1 MGRTPGTLSSLQ
13 HESGAR
19 KAGLSVII
27 LNLDKPEFIVPLVKS
42 FDKAEAYFNEQGHGF
57 EILIG
62 DTGSTDPKVLE
73 MYASAASFVKV
84 LTGLKYNFSRCNNQ
98 VFARL
103 SRYDT
108 VLFLNNDIE
117 FSGDPAATLFQLY
130 RFLQDTPDAGVVGA
144 QLLFP
149 DKTIQHAGIGVFES
163 GWLRGFVYHPDA
175 GKPAFPQASFPRK
188 MWAVTG
194 ACLMIKS
201 ADFVAVD
208 GFDESYRTECQ
219 DAALCLEIHRRG
231 LQSYVLAP
239 DEIIHFENG
248 TREKGSEDWPDR
260 QRFMRHWGG
269 WIDMELGEQGR

>member
-1 MGRTPGTLSSLQ
+1 MGRTPRTLGTLK
-13 HESGAR
+13 HGADDR

-27 LNLDKPEFIVPLVKS
+27 LNLNKPEFIVPLIKS
-42 FDKAEAYFNEQGHGF
+42 LDKAEAYFNERDLGL

-62 DTGSTDPKVLE
+62 DTGSTDPEVLE
-73 MYASAASFVKV
+73 MYASTASFVKI
-84 LTGLKYNFSRCNNQ
+84 LRGLKYNFSRSNNQ

-103 SRYDT
+103 SSYDT

-117 FSGDPAATLFQLY
+117 FSGNPAATLFEMY
-130 RFLQDTPDAGVVGA
+130 AFLQNTPDAGVVGA

-175 GKPAFPQASFPRK
+175 GKPACPPTSFPRK

-194 ACLMIKS
+194 ACLMMKS
-201 ADFVAVD
+201 SDFIAVD
-208 GFDESYRTECQ
+208 GFDEAYRTECQ
-219 DAALCLEIHRRG
+219 DAALCMEVHRRG

-239 DEIIHFENG
+239 NEITHFENG

-260 QRFMRHWGG
+260 QRFMRQWGG
-269 WIDMELGEQGR
+269 WIDMTLGELGK